1 MDSLNNGT
9 MEIDAE
15 LKARAEAK
23 SASSTVRAPPEPLV
37 RSLAVSTTPVYEVT
51 LKRLSALQRGG
62 CHLPS
67 STSGGPAIA
76 PSTLTLQRMQ
86 TLMMIWST
94 MREGMGTLRML
105 RVRRQMRE
113 GTLRRRVRRA
123 TSKRR
128 TKQRGQWLQR
138 PCMGPARPM
147 HGITRAYRP
156 AAQGASSGVSD

>member
-62 CHLPS
+62 VPS
-67 STSGGPAIA
+67 SFLNKWRACNQALDPYATANANPDDDLVDDAGGNGNAEDA
-76 PSTLTLQRMQ
+76 
-86 TLMMIWST
+86 
-94 MREGMGTLRML
+94 EGSEAD
-105 RVRRQMRE
+105 E
-113 GTLRRRVRRA
+113 GGD
-123 TSKRR
+123 SEEEGEEGDE
-128 TKQRGQWLQR
+128 QEEN
-138 PCMGPARPM
+138 
-147 HGITRAYRP
+147 
-156 AAQGASSGVSD
+156 